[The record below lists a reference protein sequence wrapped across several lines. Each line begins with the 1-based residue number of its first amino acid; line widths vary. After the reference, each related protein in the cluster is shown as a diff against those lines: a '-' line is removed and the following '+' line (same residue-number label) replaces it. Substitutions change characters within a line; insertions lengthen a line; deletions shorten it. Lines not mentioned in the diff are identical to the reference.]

1 MMYGTRGICGVTYLA
16 NMAAEQ
22 SAQEQAKAR
31 RRALDCQS
39 LTHGEIMNK
48 DRFLRLWLCL
58 ILDGHHKMRAAAKL
72 GAQVTVLCF
81 GLQGVAVTCFDVPWE
96 ASTLT
101 RRRSLRRS
109 RGIHKM

>member
-48 DRFLRLWLCL
+48 DRFLRL
-58 ILDGHHKMRAAAKL
+58 
-72 GAQVTVLCF
+72 
-81 GLQGVAVTCFDVPWE
+81 
-96 ASTLT
+96 
-101 RRRSLRRS
+101 
-109 RGIHKM
+109 